1 MKALRA
7 PISHVKLMAVGG
19 VNENNVADFLKAG
32 MVGAGIGGN
41 LVNQAWI
48 DAGAFDKITET
59 ARALTEA
66 VKNI

>member
-1 MKALRA
+1 
-7 PISHVKLMAVGG
+7 
-19 VNENNVADFLKAG
+19 

-66 VKNI
+66 VKNN